1 MTNYLVTGGTGFL
14 GSNLVKGLIKDNKK
28 VTVFDNNFRGDLK
41 NISHLN
47 NLNFIQGDI
56 RNINELSKAMKD
68 IDIVYHLAFING
80 TSNFLS
86 ETWLSIR
93 SWNKRDDKLN

>member
-1 MTNYLVTGGTGFL
+1 MFL
-14 GSNLVKGLIKDNKK
+14 IITLRR
-28 VTVFDNNFRGDLK
+28 FK

-68 IDIVYHLAFING
+68 IDIIYHLAFING
-80 TSNFLS
+80 TIFLS
-86 ETWLSIR
+86 ETWLILEVGIKGMTNLIDLIPNSML
-93 SWNKRDDKLN
+93 KK